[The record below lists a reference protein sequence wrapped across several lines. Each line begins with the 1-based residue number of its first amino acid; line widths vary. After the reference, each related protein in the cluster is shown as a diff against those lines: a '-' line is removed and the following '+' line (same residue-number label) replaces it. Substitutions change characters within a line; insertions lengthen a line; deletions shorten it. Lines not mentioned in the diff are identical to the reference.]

1 MRDSLKVKGIIGR
14 GAISLIPREIP
25 NHWRGSC
32 FGCSKTNTHGL
43 RLRFWLSEQG
53 CFTKCTIPDHLC
65 GIDGLV
71 HGGILA
77 TLLDEVGEWTIISRL
92 GRFGMTREISIRYLK
107 PVQTNTE
114 LLVEGRIISHDDRN
128 GDLRGTVHSVDGEL
142 LTESESKWIFP
153 SLSNIAKAA
162 KVEESML
169 QEFLFKY
176 SRKNLQNSV

>member
-1 MRDSLKVKGIIGR
+1 MRALIKLKDIIEGMV
-14 GAISLIPREIP
+14 IPLIPREIP

-32 FGCSKTNTHGL
+32 FGCSRTNTYGL
-43 RLRFWLSEQG
+43 QLRFWLSDQG

-77 TLLDEVGEWTIISRL
+77 TLLDEVGEWTVISRL

-114 LLVEGRIISHDDRN
+114 LLVEGQIISHDDRN
-128 GDLRGTVHSVDGEL
+128 GDLRGTIHSVDGTL

-153 SLSNIAKAA
+153 SLYSIAKTA
-162 KVEESML
+162 KVEESVL
-169 QEFLFKY
+169 QEFLLKY
-176 SRKNLQNSV
+176 PRKSLQNSV